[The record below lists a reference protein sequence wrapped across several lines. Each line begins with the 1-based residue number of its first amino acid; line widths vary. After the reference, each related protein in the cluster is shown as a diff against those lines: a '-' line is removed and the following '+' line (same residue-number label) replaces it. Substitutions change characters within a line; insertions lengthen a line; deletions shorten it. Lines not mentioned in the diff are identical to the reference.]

1 LRVSH
6 KRRRGPKTSRETQRI
21 ARIQGTRRR
30 DVKKILRGQAVGME
44 SRPGW
49 LVQLLMD
56 QGMTQEKAT
65 AEANRRLKAR

>member
-1 LRVSH
+1 M
-6 KRRRGPKTSRETQRI
+6 
-21 ARIQGTRRR
+21 
-30 DVKKILRGQAVGME
+30 GME

-65 AEANRRLKAR
+65 AEANKRLKLR